1 MKKLTYSSIAK
12 ARLRENRKSYVGLV
26 IGIFLAIFLITVIF
40 LSIQGFFLAQMEKTD
55 AEVGKMDAFLLDI
68 PDIPDEAVMN
78 SGLFT
83 EMGHV
88 YIVAQLQDNPAYV
101 GYYDTIGQEHM
112 NRTLQ
117 EGRLPENPGEIAVEL
132 GTLLSLDLEK
142 DWVIGETV
150 ELQLVPID
158 GIAETRIYTLVG
170 ILKNQVDNLD
180 STKNHVTDR
189 NHITQ
194 FPAIIVSQQEPAFPS
209 GRVAVHRTLMVDGGI
224 LNSDFIADFYA
235 TTGNGV
241 AFGHLFCITL
251 TGEPSAVWDSQDVFF
266 RDETVVT
273 TLILGL
279 LLAIALIVSCCVGIS
294 LAMEGVLSK
303 RSEEIGMLRA
313 VGATKRQIR
322 KIFGRES
329 ILLAVIASPISIL
342 AGIGAV
348 GVFSLI
354 VPAQMVLRINLWL
367 LIPIAVLSIC
377 TILGAS
383 YFPLRRC
390 SNRMPM
396 SVVRDTEVLR
406 KIKRVKSKK
415 HFRVH
420 NLISMRLLRLY
431 PSRQIGS
438 AILATLMLFSVG
450 CVVIAA
456 AIGTNVLATDL
467 PGFEIIVENN
477 MSDGGIPYL
486 TNPPLSAQ
494 SLAQLRNLPHV
505 KKVVIDRSMTIS
517 LLLDKRSEYFKFDNE
532 HFNTKEEFLEKNE
545 VKFGSDMLDAA
556 ASLWEYS
563 VQEYD
568 KFRSSLNIEQDIVT
582 LDLFTVVLDQE
593 TLAELN
599 SDLSSGKINIEGINS
614 GKEVIVVAPNFWT
627 GTGQYGTYQYAGS
640 EKKNE
645 DDILLAENDYFY
657 AGQTL
662 PLVQFYYDSF
672 DQEGYVGVQRKDATV
687 KVCAVLENYS
697 EVGWRAGCI
706 LTTEEGLQNMGIY
719 ANGYDWYN
727 IYLDG
732 EIDQETEQI
741 LMQQI
746 EAVAARSGDVIVD
759 NNLENQREN
768 ERISQQLIVI
778 FSAITLVFASV
789 AVSMIVTSITRRLQ
803 ADGQRTGM
811 LRAVGADGKTILG
824 CYSSQISVSIISG
837 FVITLI
843 TFAIIILSGVAEGLE
858 LYIPHGLIAMI
869 LLGSISWIIC
879 RLALKLRIREIVNK
893 SIIENIRE
901 L

>member
-40 LSIQGFFLAQMEKTD
+40 LSIQGFFLAQMEKAD

-68 PDIPDEAVMN
+68 PDIPDEAVMS

-101 GYYDTIGQEHM
+101 GYYDTVAQEHM
-112 NRTLQ
+112 NRTLR

-142 DWVIGETV
+142 DWVLGETV

-158 GIAETRIYTLVG
+158 GMAETRVYTLVG

-180 STKNHVTDR
+180 STKNHITDR

-279 LLAIALIVSCCVGIS
+279 LLAIALIASCCVGIS

-322 KIFGRES
+322 NIFSRES
-329 ILLAVIASPISIL
+329 ILLALIVAPISIL
-342 AGIGAV
+342 AGVGAV
-348 GVFSLI
+348 GIFSLI
-354 VPAQMVLRINLWL
+354 VPEQMVLQINLWL
-367 LIPIAVLSIC
+367 LIPIALLSIC
-377 TILGAS
+377 TILCAS

-390 SNRMPM
+390 ANRMPM

-415 HFRVH
+415 YFRVH
-420 NLISMRLLRLY
+420 NLISSRLLRLY

-438 AILATLMLFSVG
+438 AVLATLMLFSVG
-450 CVVIAA
+450 CVIIAA
-456 AIGTNVLATDL
+456 AIGANVLAADL
-467 PGFEIIVENN
+467 PGFEIIVENY
-477 MSDGGIPYL
+477 MSNGRIPYL
-486 TNPPLSAQ
+486 TTPPLSAQ

-505 KKVVIDRSMTIS
+505 KDVVIERSMDIS

-545 VKFGSDMLDAA
+545 EKFGGDMLDAA

-563 VQEYD
+563 KQEYEE
-568 KFRSSLNIEQDIVT
+568 FRTALNIEQDVVT
-582 LDLFTVVLDQE
+582 IDMFTVVLDQK

-599 SDLSSGKINIEGINS
+599 ADLADGKINVAAINS
-614 GKEVIVVAPNFWT
+614 GKEVIVVAPSFWT
-627 GTGQYGTYQYAGS
+627 GTSKYGTYRYAGS
-640 EKKNE
+640 EKQNE
-645 DDILLAENDYFY
+645 GDILVAENDYFY
-657 AGQTL
+657 AGQSL
-662 PLVQFYYDSF
+662 PLIQFYYDSYE
-672 DQEGYVGVQRKDATV
+672 QEKYANVQRRDTTV
-687 KVCAVLENYS
+687 MVGAVLDNYS
-697 EVGWRAGCI
+697 KAVWTAGCI

-732 EIDQETEQI
+732 EIDQETEQL

-746 EAVAARSGDVIVD
+746 EAIAERSGETIVD
-759 NNLENQREN
+759 NNIENQREN
-768 ERISQQLIVI
+768 EQMSQQLIVI
-778 FSAITLVFASV
+778 FAAITLVFASV

-803 ADGQRTGM
+803 ADGQRIGM
-811 LRAVGADGKTILG
+811 LRAVGADEKTILG
-824 CYSSQISVSIISG
+824 CYSGQITVSIVTG
-837 FVITLI
+837 FVTTLLI
-843 TFAIIILSGVAEGLE
+843 FTVIILSGIAEGLE
-858 LYIPHGLIAMI
+858 LYIPHGLGAMVM
-869 LLGSISWIIC
+869 LGGLSWIIC

-893 SIIENIRE
+893 SIIDNIRE

>member
-12 ARLRENRKSYVGLV
+12 ARLRENRKSYIGLV
-26 IGIFLAIFLITVIF
+26 VGIFLAIFLISVIF
-40 LSIQGFFLAQMEKTD
+40 LSVQGFFLAQMEKTD
-55 AEVGKMDAFLLDI
+55 AEVGKMDAFLLDV
-68 PDIPDEAVMN
+68 PDLTDEAVMN

-88 YIVAQLQDNPAYV
+88 YITAQLQDNPAYV
-101 GYYDTIGQEHM
+101 GYYDDVGQEHM
-112 NRTLQ
+112 NRTLH
-117 EGRLPENPGEIAVEL
+117 EGRLPEKPGEIAVEL
-132 GTLLSLDLEK
+132 GTLLSLDLDR
-142 DWVIGETV
+142 DWTLGETV
-150 ELQLVPID
+150 ELLLNPID
-158 GIAETRIYTLVG
+158 GIEETRSFTLVG

-180 STKNHVTDR
+180 PMKDLYANYT
-189 NHITQ
+189 HITQ
-194 FPAIIVSQQEPAFPS
+194 FPAVLISTEEPAFSS
-209 GRVAVHRTLMVDGGI
+209 GRIAVHRTLMVNGGI
-224 LNSDFIADFYA
+224 LNSDFIADFYE
-235 TTGNGV
+235 TTGKG
-241 AFGHLFCITL
+241 ASFGHLFCITL
-251 TGEPSAVWDSQDVFF
+251 TGAPSAVWDTQDVFF
-266 RDETVVT
+266 RDETIVL
-273 TLILGL
+273 TLVLGL
-279 LLAIALIVSCCVGIS
+279 LLALALIVSCCVGIS

-322 KIFGRES
+322 KIFSRES
-329 ILLAVIASPISIL
+329 ILLALIVSPISIL
-342 AGIGAV
+342 AGVGTV

-354 VPAQMVLRINLWL
+354 VPEQMVLHVNLWL

-383 YFPLRRC
+383 FFPLRRC
-390 SNRMPM
+390 ANRMPM
-396 SVVRDTEVLR
+396 SIVRDTEVLR

-420 NLISMRLLRLY
+420 SLISSRLLRLY

-438 AILATLMLFSVG
+438 AVLATLMLFSVG

-477 MSDGGIPYL
+477 MSDGRIPYL
-486 TNPPLSAQ
+486 TNSPLSAQ

-505 KKVVIDRSMTIS
+505 KEVVIERSMDVS
-517 LLLDKRSEYFKFDNE
+517 LLLDKKGEYFKFDNV
-532 HFNTKEEFLEKNE
+532 HFNTKEEYLEENQE
-545 VKFGSDMLDAA
+545 KFGGDMIDAA

-563 VQEYD
+563 KQEYD
-568 KFRSSLNIEQDIVT
+568 GFRTALNIEQDVVT
-582 LDLFTVVLDQE
+582 LDMLTVVLDQK
-593 TLAELN
+593 TLTELN
-599 SDLSSGKINIEGINS
+599 ADLTDGKINVEAINS
-614 GKEVIVVAPNFWT
+614 GKEVIVAAPSFWT
-627 GTGQYGTYQYAGS
+627 GTSKYGTYRYAGA
-640 EKKNE
+640 EKQNE
-645 DDILLAENDYFY
+645 GDILVAENDYFY

-662 PLVQFYYDSF
+662 PLIQFYYDSYE
-672 DQEGYVGVQRKDATV
+672 QEKYADAQRRDTTVTVG
-687 KVCAVLENYS
+687 AVLDNYS
-697 EVGWRAGCI
+697 KAGWTAGCI

-732 EIDQETEQI
+732 EIDQETEQL

-746 EAVAARSGDVIVD
+746 EAIAERSGETTVD

-768 ERISQQLIVI
+768 ERMSQQLIVI

-803 ADGQRTGM
+803 ADGQRIGM
-811 LRAVGADGKTILG
+811 LRAVGADEKTILG
-824 CYSSQISVSIISG
+824 CYSGQITVSIVTG
-837 FVITLI
+837 FVITLVI
-843 TFAIIILSGVAEGLE
+843 FAVIILSGIAEGLE
-858 LYIPHGLIAMI
+858 LYIPHGLGAMVI
-869 LLGSISWIIC
+869 LGGLSWIIC